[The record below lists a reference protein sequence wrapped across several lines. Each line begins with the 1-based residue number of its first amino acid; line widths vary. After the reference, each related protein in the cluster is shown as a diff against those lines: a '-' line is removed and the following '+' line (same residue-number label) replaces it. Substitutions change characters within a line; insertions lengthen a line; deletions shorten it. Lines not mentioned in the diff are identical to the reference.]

1 MWPTETPT
9 RAAGLLC
16 VLLAVVSASTE
27 ITIYRK
33 LGDGVVLRPVNISVS
48 STIVWK
54 QDGNLAAEWEG
65 AEITLYRDFKGR
77 GRLNTSNGELT
88 ITGLTPKENG
98 FYTLE
103 TKEMAGPKIHLIVI
117 SPVPKPTVSKQCDP
131 DRTLCTLSCDGD
143 VADAAPVTYRWS
155 PGDTAAS
162 KELRLAKEDSWEVQE
177 FRCVLQNP
185 VSQESSEPVPN
196 PFSKGGSPSTLQ
208 TCTFWPRRALT
219 SPRGLLTLLLSTRKR
234 AELLDGRRGVRRA
247 AGRRAAAGRRS
258 QMHNGNVVLP
268 KNIHAMG
275 AKLLEE
281 EREAI
286 NRWVRIQWHGC
297 SREGAVGRGD
307 PVVIGNGGTPGHL

>member
-196 PFSKGGSPSTLQ
+196 PFSKAPVRGPNFSTGGVVFAALLVAVLLLAAAHRCTTGMWFFQKTSMPWEPNFWRKNERPSTDGSVSNGTAVQ
-208 TCTFWPRRALT
+208 E
-219 SPRGLLTLLLSTRKR
+219 RGQSDEETPLS
-234 AELLDGRRGVRRA
+234 
-247 AGRRAAAGRRS
+247 
-258 QMHNGNVVLP
+258 
-268 KNIHAMG
+268 
-275 AKLLEE
+275 
-281 EREAI
+281 
-286 NRWVRIQWHGC
+286 
-297 SREGAVGRGD
+297 
-307 PVVIGNGGTPGHL
+307 